1 MTMET
6 PERGGPER
14 ELRDESPNT
23 ESSLPPLTRQAVAD
37 LMADPAPET
46 KSSSAT
52 LWIGV
57 GVVFLLMALAWT
69 AMFFFSS
76 KYRPATVPL
85 ETREEAR

>member
-1 MTMET
+1 
-6 PERGGPER
+6 
-14 ELRDESPNT
+14 
-23 ESSLPPLTRQAVAD
+23 
-37 LMADPAPET
+37 MADPAPET